1 MTTLIEVTRL
11 LEVRKLCKTFSGP
24 RGSDIHAVRDVSFDV
39 QRGEIL
45 AVVGESGSGKTTVGR
60 MIVGLEEK
68 SAGEVSLQGE
78 RLPARYRRGD
88 FARLGRRIQMVFQDP
103 LGSLNPF
110 FSVTDILAEAFY
122 FRGERLARG
131 ELRVQVMEMLDKVGL
146 SSQHAERLPHQLSG
160 GQRQRLG
167 IARALVMQPDIIV
180 CDEPVSALDVSVQA
194 QILLLL
200 KQLRDDKGLSLI
212 FITHD
217 LNVVRQIADR
227 VLVMKRG
234 EVAELADVA
243 TLFASPQHEYTKM
256 LLGACPVPERKTG
269 S

>member
-1 MTTLIEVTRL
+1 MTTLL
-11 LEVRKLCKTFSGP
+11 DVRGLCKTFAGP
-24 RGSDIHAVRDVSFDV
+24 RGSHIHAVRDVGFDLR
-39 QRGEIL
+39 QGEIL

-68 SAGEVSLQGE
+68 SAGEVWLRGE
-78 RLPARYRRGD
+78 RLPARYRRAD

-110 FSVTDILAEAFY
+110 FSVTDILEEALH
-122 FRGERLARG
+122 FRGERAARAQLRAQVLA
-131 ELRVQVMEMLDKVGL
+131 MLDQVGL

-167 IARALVMQPDIIV
+167 IARALAMQPDIIV

-200 KQLRDDKGLSLI
+200 KQLRDDRGLSLV

-234 EVAELADVA
+234 EVVELADVA
-243 TLFASPQHEYTKM
+243 TLFASPQHDYTKM
-256 LLGACPVPERKTG
+256 LLDACPVPERKTG
-269 S
+269 QG